1 MKVWR
6 AIVGFFR
13 FWYDFVIGD
22 DWTVAAS
29 IAVALVVT
37 AILNRNGLPAWW
49 LMPLTVVVVTGSSLW
64 RWAMKQR
71 GS

>member
-37 AILNRNGLPAWW
+37 SVLNRDGLPAWW
-49 LMPLTVVVVTGSSLW
+49 LVPLTVVVVTGSSLR
-64 RWAMKQR
+64 RWAMK
-71 GS
+71 GSRP

>member
-1 MKVWR
+1 MLR
-6 AIVGFFR
+6 ALKSFGG

-37 AILNRNGLPAWW
+37 AVLNRSGLPAWW
-49 LMPLTVVVVTGSSLW
+49 LMPLTVVVVTWSSLR
-64 RWAMKQR
+64 RWAMKPT
-71 GS
+71 GT